1 MENNKK
7 LKAIYKKVAKK
18 HNLTVQEVE
27 AINESQFKFIRET
40 MRGIDFKKMDGSN
53 WDQFKTNFNL
63 KYLGKL
69 YINPFT
75 VFKNNNKRNG
85 TTKFK

>member
-1 MENNKK
+1 MENDKK
-7 LKAIYKKVAKK
+7 LQKIYKKVAEA
-18 HNLTVQEVE
+18 HNLTIQEVK

-40 MRGIDFKKMDGSN
+40 MRSIDFKEMDESN
-53 WDQFKTNFNL
+53 WENFKTNFNL

-75 VFKNNNKRNG
+75 VFKNNKKNG
-85 TTKFK
+85 TTKLK